1 MAIYSLGCDWVTK
14 FMSARS
20 VGAQSIGE
28 VVPYYQILGRHR
40 ALTSNVTK
48 YNQKPLIDITLQQS
62 QNLDVIASPNN
73 CS

>member
-1 MAIYSLGCDWVTK
+1 MGAH
-14 FMSARS
+14 S

-28 VVPYYQILGRHR
+28 VVQHYYQILGRLR

-48 YNQKPLIDITLQQS
+48 YNQKPLNNITLQQS